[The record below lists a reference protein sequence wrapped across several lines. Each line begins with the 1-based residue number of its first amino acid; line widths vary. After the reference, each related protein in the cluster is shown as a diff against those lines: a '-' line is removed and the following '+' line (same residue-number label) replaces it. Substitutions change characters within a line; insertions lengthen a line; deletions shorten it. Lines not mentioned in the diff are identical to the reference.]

1 MSHADSIV
9 FLSAKRTPFGAF
21 GGSMKG
27 LSATDLGVIAAEAA
41 VAEAGADLA
50 DYDHVAFGNVLQTS
64 ADALYLAR
72 HVGLRA
78 GLPQRTPAITL
89 NRLCGSGFQG
99 VITGAE
105 QILTGQ
111 AELVLTGGSE
121 SMSQAPYVQRG
132 TRWGTPLGRS
142 PKMEDML
149 WESLTDTYCNTPM
162 AMTAENIAERYS
174 VSQEEVDTFSLAS
187 QHRWGA
193 AQEAG
198 HFDAEIAPVTIKSRK
213 GDRVIRVD
221 EHPRPQT
228 TMEGLAKLPKVFKKD
243 GVIHAGAASGICD
256 GGGALVLSSASYA
269 EAKGLTP
276 LARLV
281 SWGVTGCDPTV
292 MGLGPVESSK
302 LALKRA
308 GLTLD
313 DMDLIEI
320 NEAFAPQVLGC
331 AKALEIDPARVNAC
345 GGAIALGHPL
355 AASGARI
362 TAHLIHA
369 LKRRGGG
376 FGLGSACIGGG
387 QGIAVIVKVGE

>member
-1 MSHADSIV
+1 MNHADSLV

-41 VAEAGADLA
+41 IESAGADKE
-50 DYDHVAFGNVLQTS
+50 DYGHVAFGNVLQTS
-64 ADALYLAR
+64 ADALYHAR

-78 GLPQRTPAITL
+78 GLPQSVPAITL

-99 VITGAE
+99 VVTGAE

-111 AELVLTGGSE
+111 AELVLSGGAE
-121 SMSQAPYVQRG
+121 SMSQAPFVLRG
-132 TRWGTPLGRS
+132 TRWGVPLGRT
-142 PKMEDML
+142 PKMEDAL
-149 WESLTDTYCNTPM
+149 WESLTDTFCNVPM
-162 AMTAENIAERYS
+162 ALTAENIAEKYG
-174 VSQEEVDTFSLAS
+174 VTQDEVDAFSIAS
-187 QHRWGA
+187 QQRWQA

-198 HFDAEIAPVTIKSRK
+198 HFDAEIAPVTIRSRR
-213 GDRVIRVD
+213 GDKVISSD
-221 EHPRPQT
+221 EHPRPQST
-228 TMEGLAKLPKVFKKD
+228 REGLAKLPKIFKKD

-256 GGGALVLSSASYA
+256 GAGALVLSSAAYA
-269 EAKGLTP
+269 ERKGLSP
-276 LARLV
+276 IARLV
-281 SWGVTGCDPTV
+281 SWGVTGCEPSL

-302 LALKRA
+302 QALQRA
-308 GLTLD
+308 GLSLD

-320 NEAFAPQVLGC
+320 NEAFAPQVIGC
-331 AKALEIDPARVNAC
+331 AKALGIDIDRVNAC

-369 LKRRGGG
+369 LRRRGGG
-376 FGLGSACIGGG
+376 LGLGSACIGGG
-387 QGIAVIVKVGE
+387 QGIAVIVKVD

>member
-1 MSHADSIV
+1 
-9 FLSAKRTPFGAF
+9 
-21 GGSMKG
+21 
-27 LSATDLGVIAAEAA
+27 
-41 VAEAGADLA
+41 
-50 DYDHVAFGNVLQTS
+50 
-64 ADALYLAR
+64 
-72 HVGLRA
+72 
-78 GLPQRTPAITL
+78 
-89 NRLCGSGFQG
+89 
-99 VITGAE
+99 
-105 QILTGQ
+105 
-111 AELVLTGGSE
+111 
-121 SMSQAPYVQRG
+121 
-132 TRWGTPLGRS
+132 
-142 PKMEDML
+142 MEDML

-198 HFDAEIAPVTIKSRK
+198 HFDAEIAPVTVKSRR
-213 GDRVIRVD
+213 GDRVIAVD

-269 EAKGLTP
+269 QAKGLAP

-331 AKALEIDPARVNAC
+331 AKALEIDPERVNAC

>member
-1 MSHADSIV
+1 MSHAENLV

-27 LSATDLGVIAAEAA
+27 LSATDLGVLAAEAA
-41 VAEAGADLA
+41 IADAGADPA
-50 DYDHVAFGNVLQTS
+50 DYGHVAFGNVLQTS

-78 GLPQRTPAITL
+78 GLPQETPAITL

-99 VITGAE
+99 VVTGAE

-111 AELVLTGGSE
+111 ADLVLTGGAE
-121 SMSQAPYVQRG
+121 NMSQAPYVQRG
-132 TRWGTPLGRS
+132 TRWGTPLGRT

-149 WESLTDTYCNTPM
+149 WESLTDTFCDTPM
-162 AMTAENIAERYS
+162 ALTAENIAEQFS
-174 VSQEEVDTFSLAS
+174 VTQAEVDAFSVAS
-187 QHRWGA
+187 QQRWGA
-193 AQEAG
+193 AQAAG
-198 HFDAEIAPVTIKSRK
+198 HFDAEMVPVTLRSRK
-213 GDRVIRVD
+213 GDKVVSAD

-228 TMEGLAKLPKVFKKD
+228 TLDGLAKLPKIFKKD

-256 GGGALVLSSASYA
+256 GAGALVLSSADYA
-269 EAKGLTP
+269 QSKGLDP

-281 SWGVTGCDPTV
+281 SWGVTGCDPTL

-302 LALKRA
+302 QALKRA

-313 DMDLIEI
+313 DMNLIEI

-331 AKALEIDPARVNAC
+331 AKALGIDADRVNAC

-369 LKRRGGG
+369 LRRRGGG
-376 FGLGSACIGGG
+376 YGLGSACIGGG
-387 QGIAVIVKVGE
+387 QGIAVIVKVD

>member
-1 MSHADSIV
+1 MSHAENLV

-27 LSATDLGVIAAEAA
+27 LSATDLGVAAAEAA
-41 VAEAGADLA
+41 IAEAGADKA
-50 DYDHVAFGNVLQTS
+50 DYGHVAFGNVLQTS

-78 GLPQRTPAITL
+78 GLPQETPAITL

-99 VITGAE
+99 VVTGAE

-111 AELVLTGGSE
+111 AELVLTGGAE
-121 SMSQAPYVQRG
+121 SMSQAPFVQRG
-132 TRWGTPLGRS
+132 TRWGTPLGRT

-149 WESLTDTYCNTPM
+149 WESLTDTFCNTPM
-162 AMTAENIAERYS
+162 ALTAENIAEQFS
-174 VSQEEVDTFSLAS
+174 VTQAEVDAFSLAS
-187 QHRWGA
+187 QQRWGA
-193 AQEAG
+193 AQDAG
-198 HFDAEIAPVTIKSRK
+198 HFEAELVPVTIRSRK
-213 GDRVIRVD
+213 GEKVIDAD

-228 TMEGLAKLPKVFKKD
+228 TLEGLAKLPKVFKKD

-256 GGGALVLSSASYA
+256 GAGALVLSSADYA
-269 EAKGLTP
+269 QRKGLNP
-276 LARLV
+276 IASLV

-302 LALKRA
+302 QALNRA
-308 GLTLD
+308 GLSLD

-320 NEAFAPQVLGC
+320 NEAFAPQVIGC
-331 AKALEIDPARVNAC
+331 AKALGIDPDRVNAC

-369 LKRRGGG
+369 LTRRGGG
-376 FGLGSACIGGG
+376 LGLGSACIGGG
-387 QGIAVIVKVGE
+387 QGIAVIVKVG